1 MKRKRKSSN
10 NVANKIEVEWEN
22 CHPMTKQNK
31 DLMFFDEEKREEFCV
46 YREDSPKLSFFFINW
61 IIERFSMF
69 TC

>member
-1 MKRKRKSSN
+1 
-10 NVANKIEVEWEN
+10 
-22 CHPMTKQNK
+22 
-31 DLMFFDEEKREEFCV
+31 LMFFDEEKREEFCV